1 MSSSSFTLT
10 FVLLISIQDHQY
22 ETVSGFVCEA
32 FGYIPRT
39 GESIKVIL
47 EKSNQEEHNDYSG
60 KESDQGDKNEK
71 NQIYKLEV
79 MFCLPSFGSS
89 LK

>member
-1 MSSSSFTLT
+1 M
-10 FVLLISIQDHQY
+10 
-22 ETVSGFVCEA
+22 
-32 FGYIPRT
+32 
-39 GESIKVIL
+39 IL

-79 MFCLPSFGSS
+79 MFRRPSFGSTH
-89 LK
+89 K

>member
-1 MSSSSFTLT
+1 M
-10 FVLLISIQDHQY
+10 
-22 ETVSGFVCEA
+22 
-32 FGYIPRT
+32 
-39 GESIKVIL
+39 IL

-79 MFCLPSFGSS
+79 MFRLPSFGSPLTS
-89 LK
+89 NVYFFIS